1 MFFKLSIL
9 FVLMGSLTSI
19 GFVYYKNE
27 TKHEKVQSVVDQV
40 TLTFES
46 ELEKHKMD
54 DLKIALLLAENT
66 ALVDALEVD
75 DEDLGY
81 QILLKTT
88 QKISQNTNIRIRS
101 QIITK
106 EHDIFARSWD
116 DMYAGMPLGD
126 YRTDLEYF
134 KTHKTPRVSIE
145 VGRRLGIKATVP
157 IYKDNEFLGFVEV
170 ISFFTNITEYLAS
183 MGIDLYVLLD
193 LDYTDTA
200 VFMIDNLSVN
210 DYVIANTNYNSNH
223 IATLNSIDFKKLK
236 LNNILFDDKRYI
248 FHKVMYDGDYNIIG
262 SYVFVLPEKYLDYFR
277 NPEDDISFLINVTR
291 SELSNI
297 LQEEKSEKS
306 IYDEYSATSMAY
318 LQDAVSKDDR
328 EEFLHE
334 AYLKFDKYTKDELIQ
349 MMLDRKIIKKIDGT
363 IK

>member
-1 MFFKLSIL
+1 MLFKFSIVFALFLSVT
-9 FVLMGSLTSI
+9 FI
-19 GFVYYKNE
+19 GIVYYNNE
-27 TKHEKVQSVVDQV
+27 TKNEKIQSVVDQV

-54 DLKIALLLAENT
+54 DLKIALLLAENE
-66 ALVDALEVD
+66 ALVNALEVD

-81 QILLKTT
+81 KILFKTT
-88 QKISQNTNIRIRS
+88 QKIQENTHTNIRS

-106 EHDIFARSWD
+106 EDNIFARSWD

-126 YRTDLEYF
+126 YRSDLEYF

-145 VGRRLGIKATVP
+145 IGRRLGIKATVP
-157 IYKDNEFLGFVEV
+157 IYKDDEFLGYVEV

-210 DYVIANTNYNSNH
+210 DYVIGNRNYNSNH
-223 IATLNSIDFKKLK
+223 IATLNTIDFQKLK
-236 LNNILFDDKRYI
+236 LNNTLFHDNRYV
-248 FHKVMYDGDYNIIG
+248 FHKPMRDGNYKVIG

-291 SELSNI
+291 SELYNI
-297 LQEEKSEKS
+297 LQEEKSKKS

-328 EEFLHE
+328 EEFLSE
-334 AYLKFDKYTKDELIQ
+334 AYLKFDKYSKDELIQ
-349 MMLDRKIIKKIDGT
+349 IMLDRKVIKKVDGK